1 MWMKKMKK
9 KTFISKC
16 SGQKQPGAGMP
27 RCFYSVSNRPW
38 CCKYLVHPSSSDT
51 GHQLK
56 LLPVTL

>member
-1 MWMKKMKK
+1 MKK

-27 RCFYSVSNRPW
+27 RCFYSVSNRSW
-38 CCKYLVHPSSSDT
+38 CCNYLVHPSSSDA